1 MATTQK
7 DLSIHLERAA
17 SLAKVC
23 AIALEKGQGSFEQGD
38 INGAI
43 ELLFNEIDS
52 AYACDLDLQNENSN
66 GALRSRASS

>member
-1 MATTQK
+1 MATTHK
-7 DLSIHLERAA
+7 NLSIHLERAS

-38 INGAI
+38 II

-52 AYACDLDLQNENSN
+52 AYACDLGLQNENRN
-66 GALRSRASS
+66 GALHSRAS